1 MVSNPY
7 LKFISVLLLG
17 ISISLA
23 ANAGSKRIVKWKDKH
38 GVTHYGDKL
47 PLNATGRNNVEMSKQ
62 GVVMK
67 RNVKRDNKAE
77 DKSEGALAQQR
88 QDSILLASYTNAK
101 EIDLARD
108 RNLEMDEAS
117 LQSLAVQQE
126 NVAARVTRSEMKAK
140 PFYLH
145 KKPLPPHLIEELALS
160 KSELSRL
167 DKQFIARKKSMSNT
181 RKRFDEEKLRFIAL
195 KQKKGIDRK
204 PTK

>member
-1 MVSNPY
+1 MVSNSY
-7 LKFISVLLLG
+7 LKFIAVLL
-17 ISISLA
+17 SLA
-23 ANAGSKRIVKWKDKH
+23 VSLTVNAGGKRIIKWKDKH

-47 PLNATGRNNVEMSKQ
+47 PVKEAGRNNIEMSKQ

-67 RNVKRDNKAE
+67 RNVKKDNKAE
-77 DKSEGALAQQR
+77 KKNKGALAQQR

-108 RNLEMDEAS
+108 RNLEMDKAS

-126 NVAARVTRSEMKAK
+126 NVAARLARSEMKAK

-145 KKPLPPHLIEELALS
+145 KKPLPPHLLEELALS

-195 KQKKGIDRK
+195 KQKKGIDSK